1 MKMLG
6 RVIKFL
12 FASYPA
18 LIPIVI
24 VCILFAAGVASIP
37 SIFQQKVLEVIVLHL
52 EAGSTDWQSA
62 LTEILPLI
70 GILIAL
76 YFTSIVLITVQTQL
90 MAYITQGF
98 LTKLRRK
105 MFDGMQN
112 LPIKYFDTHKHGDIM
127 SHYTNDIDTLRQLV
141 SQSLPSLLQAGVVVC
156 SVLFIMLWYSVWMT
170 LVVLAGVVA
179 MVFVTR
185 FVGGG
190 SAKYFIRQQKA
201 VGKTEG
207 YIQEMMNGQ
216 KVVKVFC
223 HEEKSKEEFDKINND
238 LFEDAYRAHSYAN
251 MMGPIIGNIG
261 NIRYVLIAT
270 VGGLFL
276 LLGTK
281 NLAISG
287 LAFSI
292 DIVVPFLNMTK
303 QFTGNVNQ
311 VAQQFNQVAMGLA
324 GAERVFKLM
333 DQEPETDEGYVTLV
347 NVTV

>member
-1 MKMLG
+1 MSKPMHGPGPRGRKIDMKMLG

-156 SVLFIMLWYSVWMT
+156 SVL
-170 LVVLAGVVA
+170 
-179 MVFVTR
+179 
-185 FVGGG
+185 
-190 SAKYFIRQQKA
+190 
-201 VGKTEG
+201 
-207 YIQEMMNGQ
+207 
-216 KVVKVFC
+216 
-223 HEEKSKEEFDKINND
+223 
-238 LFEDAYRAHSYAN
+238 
-251 MMGPIIGNIG
+251 
-261 NIRYVLIAT
+261 
-270 VGGLFL
+270 
-276 LLGTK
+276 
-281 NLAISG
+281 
-287 LAFSI
+287 
-292 DIVVPFLNMTK
+292 
-303 QFTGNVNQ
+303 
-311 VAQQFNQVAMGLA
+311 
-324 GAERVFKLM
+324 
-333 DQEPETDEGYVTLV
+333 
-347 NVTV
+347 